1 VEVVGAS
8 EVDKSAPDRLVI
20 GILGDRSYRILVVDD
35 KEDNR
40 KILEKL
46 LTKVGFC
53 VREATNGQE
62 AIALW
67 QDWKPD
73 FIWMDM
79 RMPVLDGYEATR
91 QIKARDR
98 DQKTIII
105 ALTASVFEEEK
116 ATVLAAGCDGFL
128 RKPFREAE
136 IFETLAHFLDIEYVY
151 GESLTDPPRLD
162 SGKND
167 TLMKESLGN
176 LPRDWV
182 EEFLR
187 SIRLADFATAE
198 RAIASLQPYHPVVAA
213 TLKNSLDNF
222 DYEFLLALFTEE
234 IPKSPPS

>member
-1 VEVVGAS
+1 
-8 EVDKSAPDRLVI
+8 
-20 GILGDRSYRILVVDD
+20 
-35 KEDNR
+35 
-40 KILEKL
+40 
-46 LTKVGFC
+46 
-53 VREATNGQE
+53 
-62 AIALW
+62 
-67 QDWKPD
+67 
-73 FIWMDM
+73 MDM

-91 QIKARDR
+91 QIKACDR

-176 LPRDWV
+176 LPQDWV

-187 SIRLADFATAE
+187 SIRLADFTAAE
-198 RAIASLQPYHPVVAA
+198 RAITSLQPHHPVVAA